1 MTWLIVT
8 ILAYLILAVVF
19 LVDKYLLVGPIPD
32 PKVYAFYV
40 GILGAAVLLL
50 VPFLN
55 FYLPSLSDAALSF
68 VSGASSILAIF
79 WFFKGLKLFEPSR
92 IVPAVGG
99 ILPIFTFFIIFII
112 SGGKETLGFF
122 GFLAFVFLVLGTFL
136 ITFEKA
142 KRISLESLKISIVAA
157 FFFAVSFVSA
167 KYVYLSH
174 PFLVSLVWIKVGGAL
189 ADLLFIL
196 NEQMRKGLFKE
207 KISFEKKTAAIFLSG
222 QAAGAGANILQN
234 WAVALAPLAFVAVI
248 NALQGVQY
256 VFLLIFTVFI
266 SLVCPLWAGRVGL
279 KEGVSKG
286 VVFQKISAIFLIGLG
301 LALLAL

>member
-1 MTWLIVT
+1 MTWLIIT
-8 ILAYLILAVVF
+8 IIAYLILAIVF

-40 GILGAAVLLL
+40 GILGVAVLLL
-50 VPFLN
+50 IPFLN
-55 FYLPSLSDAALSF
+55 FYFPSLSDAFLSF
-68 VSGASSILAIF
+68 VSGASSVLAIF

-99 ILPIFTFFIIFII
+99 ILPIFTFLIIFIF

-122 GFLAFVFLVLGTFL
+122 GLVAFILLTLGTFL

-142 KRISLESLKISIVAA
+142 KRISSKSLKISIVAA

-174 PFLVSLVWIKVGGAL
+174 PFLVSLVWIKTGGAL
-189 ADLLFIL
+189 AALIFLL
-196 NEQMRKGLFKE
+196 NRQMRKELFKE
-207 KISFEKKTAAIFLSG
+207 KITFEKKTAAIFLSG

-248 NALQGVQY
+248 NALQGIQY
-256 VFLLIFTVFI
+256 VFLLIFTVLI
-266 SLVCPLWAGRVGL
+266 SLVYPLWAERVGL
-279 KEGVSKG
+279 KEEVSRE
-286 VVFQKISAIFLIGLG
+286 VVFQKIFAILLIGTG